1 MYDKFEKMAIEAIA
15 TKKENNAAFVA
26 CFLMSDENGTE
37 TGRKVVSLPEWME
50 VLAPS
55 AWYEAIYDLY
65 QEEGKLL
72 WIGNEPFEEE

>member
-26 CFLMSDENGTE
+26 CFLMSDES
-37 TGRKVVSLPEWME
+37 RKIVSLPEWME
-50 VLAPS
+50 MLAPS